1 MVIAAKSI
9 CWKSVKRIHDVRHL
23 MTLSRAQTF
32 LALFAS
38 GALMPLALA
47 PLSLWPIAIL
57 STALLFW
64 TLQNQT
70 PKQAL
75 VKAAVF
81 GFGLFLAG
89 VSWVYISI
97 HDHGFISAPVA
108 FAGTILFCLFLAL
121 IFATPF
127 AGADLCAVALALA
140 IGASWTLTGLPAPLT
155 DGRKNWGWP
164 SSKQL

>member
-1 MVIAAKSI
+1 
-9 CWKSVKRIHDVRHL
+9 

-108 FAGTILFCLFLAL
+108 
-121 IFATPF
+121 
-127 AGADLCAVALALA
+127 
-140 IGASWTLTGLPAPLT
+140 SQGLYYSAYFW
-155 DGRKNWGWP
+155 R
-164 SSKQL
+164 